1 MGIGKRIKEAR
12 ERLGLTQKELGDLLG
27 VTGSAVTNYENETSH
42 PKEPIM
48 YKMFE
53 ALHVDANYL
62 FQDEMKKSPASANAE
77 TGELGQDDRELLDDY
92 HKLNGS
98 GKEAARNA
106 VHGLTYAPNYQ
117 KIKDESNAEISIIAS
132 SAVNDIH
139 KIDETARINQSKS
152 VFKK

>member
-12 ERLGLTQKELGDLLG
+12 EKLGLTQKELGDLLG

-62 FQDEMKKSPASANAE
+62 FQDEMKKAPDPVKTE
-77 TGELGQDDRELLDDY
+77 TGELVRDDLELLEDY
-92 HKLNGS
+92 HKLNEN

-106 VHGLTYAPNYQ
+106 VRGLTYATNFQ
-117 KIKDESNAEISIIAS
+117 KIKEERSTEISDIAADAARTIDKLTKITS
-132 SAVNDIH
+132 KNQND
-139 KIDETARINQSKS
+139 S
-152 VFKK
+152 VRKK